1 MAASFNVA
9 SYQSMLASMKGQQQ
23 QGVRQPSAL
32 EAFAA
37 SSRALALPAVHSYN
51 LFSPKTGIR
60 RRVYLPLASKQ
71 EVTEWLKKSNSAYTV
86 L

>member
-9 SYQSMLASMKGQQQ
+9 SYQSMLASMKGQQ

>member
-1 MAASFNVA
+1 MAASFNVT
-9 SYQSMLASMKGQQQ
+9 SYQSMLASMKGQQ

>member
-9 SYQSMLASMKGQQQ
+9 SYQSMLASMKGQ

>member
-9 SYQSMLASMKGQQQ
+9 SYQSMLASMKQ